1 MKRYAF
7 ELSGEHESLPRC
19 EAIAL
24 VEIFSDRYR
33 EQSYLDQ
40 CLIVEAE
47 GLDVRAL

>member
-24 VEIFSDRYR
+24 VEIFSDA
-33 EQSYLDQ
+33 
-40 CLIVEAE
+40 IVSNPIWTSA
-47 GLDVRAL
+47 